1 MITQPEAK
9 EMADAGKV
17 RIDMA
22 LRSRQSMGGGQKQPV
37 LRQGDAGRGLGFS
50 LVFPVVSSPSPV
62 VNLPV

>member
-17 RIDMA
+17 LMDMA
-22 LRSRQSMGGGQKQPV
+22 LWSRQSMGGGQKQPV

-50 LVFPVVSSPSPV
+50 LVFLIISRPSPV